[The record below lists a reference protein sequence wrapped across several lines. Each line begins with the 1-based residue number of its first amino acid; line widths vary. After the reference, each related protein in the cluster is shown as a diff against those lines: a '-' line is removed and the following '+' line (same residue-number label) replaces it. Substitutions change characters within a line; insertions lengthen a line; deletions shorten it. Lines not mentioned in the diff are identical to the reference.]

1 MKRYVLG
8 TIMGL
13 CLVIA
18 SGLNIEIGIGKFLLI
33 AVVLMAI
40 AWSCF
45 LALMEESK

>member
-1 MKRYVLG
+1 MKKYLLG
-8 TIMGL
+8 TIMGM
-13 CLVIA
+13 CLVVC

-33 AVVLMAI
+33 AVVLLVT